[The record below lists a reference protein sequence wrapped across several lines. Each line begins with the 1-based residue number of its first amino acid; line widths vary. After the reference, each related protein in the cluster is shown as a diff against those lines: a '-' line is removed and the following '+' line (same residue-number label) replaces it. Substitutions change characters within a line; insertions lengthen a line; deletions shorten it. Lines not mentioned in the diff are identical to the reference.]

1 MTFEVTF
8 SLNDWRPAMMHF
20 SCDRCQRPIDSTES
34 LRYVVHMDIRARID
48 GVDLGD
54 EDDQDDTLM
63 ELDEILACEEER
75 DQELIGSDVA
85 QQIRLDLCPACYK
98 IFIRN
103 PLGRRTHSEMHFS
116 EN

>member
-1 MTFEVTF
+1 
-8 SLNDWRPAMMHF
+8 MHF
-20 SCDRCQRPIDSTES
+20 SCDRCQRPIDSAES
-34 LRYVVHMDIRARID
+34 LRYVVTLDIRARMD
-48 GVDLGD
+48 SLLQGD
-54 EDDQDDTLM
+54 EDGQDDTLM
-63 ELDEILACEEER
+63 ELDEILTCEEER

-103 PLGRRTHSEMHFS
+103 PLGLRTPSEMHFS